1 MTNDKN
7 KNSSSSPPAK
17 RPKKCSNCPG
27 AKVYTSNKAEYKS
40 MVRRLTSTLPGS
52 SGQTSLR
59 VPTQAQV
66 SNPQPIR
73 LNDASIPPGSSG
85 QTSLRVTT
93 QARVSNPQPIRLNGA
108 SIPPGPSG
116 QTGHRLPT
124 QARVSNPRP
133 IGLNDAIILPVS
145 SGQTRLLFPTQAHVS
160 NHRLIK
166 LYDAPPNGYPVAQ
179 SSSASRP
186 LPFPFPPVSMRP
198 RTSAAETTTDQASS
212 SRPSPPSPPLPPS
225 VPTMLPTSPQA
236 VWSPPPA
243 PLVPA
248 KFPEVPPSLP
258 AVAPVPPS
266 PPREQ
271 GEMERAAYMQSVE
284 NILMADDD
292 DFNLD
297 ALMAP
302 LPYVT
307 GIINEEQHWEN
318 VPPQVLTN
326 QPSGSL
332 NVPDPQN
339 GRTMPA
345 SEHGSNSLSENVAPQ
360 VHATSPS
367 VSLPVPGFTYDGLEM
382 ENILPPVPAWSPS
395 MNRLNGP
402 NYQHMLPDGIA
413 PPVHATLPSNSQNG
427 LGSSNVPPP
436 ATFKYGCL
444 QGGPHSQNIVPSD
457 NIPPP
462 VAPSGPNHQNDHQQL
477 GNALPSESQL
487 GWPNPHNGLQQ
498 GTVPEN
504 VPSGSSD
511 LFNYSTTY
519 EEKQRLLEQMGF
531 GTVPSW
537 DLD

>member
-1 MTNDKN
+1 MTNEEN

-27 AKVYTSNKAEYKS
+27 AKVYTSSRAEYKS
-40 MVRRLTSTLPGS
+40 MVRRLTCTLPGS

-59 VPTQAQV
+59 VSTQAQV

-93 QARVSNPQPIRLNGA
+93 QARVSNPQPIRLNGG
-108 SIPPGPSG
+108 SIPPGSLR
-116 QTGHRLPT
+116 QTSLRLPT
-124 QARVSNPRP
+124 QAQARVSNPRP
-133 IGLNDAIILPVS
+133 IGLNDATIFPVS

-160 NHRLIK
+160 NHGLIR
-166 LYDAPPNGYPVAQ
+166 LYDAPPNGYPLAQ
-179 SSSASRP
+179 SS
-186 LPFPFPPVSMRP
+186 FPPASVWP
-198 RTSAAETTTDQASS
+198 RTSAAETPSDQASS
-212 SRPSPPSPPLPPS
+212 SRPSLPSSPVPAS
-225 VPTMLPTSPQA
+225 VPTMLPTSPQP
-236 VWSPPPA
+236 VWSLPPA

-248 KFPEVPPSLP
+248 NFPEVPPSFP
-258 AVAPVPPS
+258 AAAPVPPS

-271 GEMERAAYMQSVE
+271 GEMERAAYMQSFE
-284 NILMADDD
+284 NFLMPDDDDFYLDDD

-302 LPYVT
+302 VPYVT
-307 GIINEEQHWEN
+307 GIINGEQHWEN
-318 VPPQVLTN
+318 VPPGPPPVLTN
-326 QPSGSL
+326 QPSGTL

-339 GRTMPA
+339 GLTMSA
-345 SEHGSNSLSENVAPQ
+345 SEHGSNSLNENVAPQ

-367 VSLPVPGFTYDGLEM
+367 VSLP
-382 ENILPPVPAWSPS
+382 AWSQS

-402 NYQHMLPDGIA
+402 YYQHMLPEGIA
-413 PPVHATLPSNSQNG
+413 PPVHATLPSDNLSSNFQNG

-436 ATFKYGCL
+436 ATSLFGCL
-444 QGGPHSQNIVPSD
+444 QGGAHFQNIVPSD

-462 VAPSGPNHQNDHQQL
+462 VAPSGPNHQNDQQQL
-477 GNALPSESQL
+477 GNALPSASQL
-487 GWPNPHNGLQQ
+487 GWPNPQIGLQQ
-498 GTVPEN
+498 GAVPAN

-511 LFNYSTTY
+511 LFNNSTTY

-537 DLD
+537 YFNSADLPPGNLQE